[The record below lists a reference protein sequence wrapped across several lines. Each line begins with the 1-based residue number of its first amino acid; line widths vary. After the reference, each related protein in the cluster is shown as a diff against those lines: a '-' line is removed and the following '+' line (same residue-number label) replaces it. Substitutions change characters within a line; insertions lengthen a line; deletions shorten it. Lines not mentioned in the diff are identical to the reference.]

1 MEVSLKIK
9 LLYYWYITFGKN
21 NRQNPLI
28 KISKKGKGV
37 KSVLFLLPAEKK
49 YAQLAGHFIKKDDKK
64 GKKYYSY
71 LLHQDSIGYYQ
82 NYLLDN
88 SFIITENNL
97 NWFGALNS
105 KKIINSINNVNFDA
119 VVDLNISSDQSLS
132 LIINRLDI
140 PIRVGFD
147 NFFSTLLYSITI
159 EPKTIG
165 FMEEN
170 YLMIEKILGLE

>member
-1 MEVSLKIK
+1 MKVSLKIK
-9 LLYYWYITFGKN
+9 LLYYWYVTFGKK
-21 NRQNPLI
+21 NRENPLI
-28 KISKKGKGV
+28 KISKNGKGV
-37 KSVLFLLPAEKK
+37 KSVLFVLPAEKK
-49 YAQLAGHFIKKDDKK
+49 YAQLAAHFIKKDDKK

-105 KKIINSINNVNFDA
+105 EKIINRINNANFDA
-119 VVDLNISSDQSLS
+119 VVDLNISSDQNLS

-159 EPKTIG
+159 EPKSIG
-165 FMEEN
+165 FMEKN
-170 YLMIEKILGLE
+170 YLMIENILGLE